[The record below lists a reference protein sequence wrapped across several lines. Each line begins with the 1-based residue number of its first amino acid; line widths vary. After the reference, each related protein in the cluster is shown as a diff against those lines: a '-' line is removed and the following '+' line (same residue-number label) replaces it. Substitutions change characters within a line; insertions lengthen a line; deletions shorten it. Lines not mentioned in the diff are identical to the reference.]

1 MKDIIIFEEATFY
14 PPSKKLQ
21 DKEQENLENT
31 FELLLNHQRLRN
43 NHYNLLYRNI
53 HDTNNSKP

>member
-1 MKDIIIFEEATFY
+1 MKGIIIEEVTFY

-21 DKEQENLENT
+21 DKEQGKLENNLD
-31 FELLLNHQRLRN
+31 LLLNHQRLRN

-53 HDTNNSKP
+53 HDTTNSKP